1 MAGDLGAVAEVILP
15 EAAGLG
21 QVDGLTLAR
30 QVEYLTRGVNV
41 SSLGAGRAYVDWRLL
56 GTDPGEIAFNLY
68 RVSGSGTA
76 EKRNATPL
84 TTVTN
89 FTDTGLNPSLPT
101 TYFVRPV
108 INGVERDASEPFT
121 LPANSPA
128 RQYRSVPLQI
138 PAGGVT
144 PAGESYTYSAND
156 TSAADLD
163 GDGNYELIVKW
174 DPSNSKDNSQAG
186 YTGNVYLDAYTLEG
200 TLLWRIDLGRNIRA
214 GAHYTQFIV
223 YYFDGNCR
231 A

>member
-1 MAGDLGAVAEVILP
+1 M
-15 EAAGLG
+15 
-21 QVDGLTLAR
+21 
-30 QVEYLTRGVNV
+30 
-41 SSLGAGRAYVDWRLL
+41 
-56 GTDPGEIAFNLY
+56 
-68 RVSGSGTA
+68 
-76 EKRNATPL
+76 
-84 TTVTN
+84 
-89 FTDTGLNPSLPT
+89 
-101 TYFVRPV
+101 
-108 INGVERDASEPFT
+108 
-121 LPANSPA
+121 
-128 RQYRSVPLQI
+128 PLQI

-223 YYFDGNCR
+223 YDFDGNGR
-231 A
+231 AEMAVKTAPGTIDGTGKPVLMGSDKLTEDYRNS